1 MQGKASSPNE
11 VNEMLMSVR
20 ELLRQDP
27 DAKLIVA
34 LRRALADPIKPETS
48 NGRFRPHP
56 LLVLSVT
63 AAGIMLAVFAYFS
76 YLHQ

>member
-11 VNEMLMSVR
+11 VSEMLKSVR

-27 DAKLIVA
+27 DAKLIAA
-34 LRRALADPIKPETS
+34 LRRALADPVKPENS

-63 AAGIMLAVFAYFS
+63 VAGIMLAVFAYFS
-76 YLHQ
+76 YLHP